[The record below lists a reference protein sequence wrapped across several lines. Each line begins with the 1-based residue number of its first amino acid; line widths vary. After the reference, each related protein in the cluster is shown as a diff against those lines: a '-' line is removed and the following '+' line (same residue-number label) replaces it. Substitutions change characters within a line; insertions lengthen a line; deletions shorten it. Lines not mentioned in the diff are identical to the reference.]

1 MSASSSSDS
10 IPPPLSQGWGYGV
23 TVGFGLA
30 FAAGMHFVSRLLK
43 KHTGEDN
50 SHFETYATAGRTV
63 GVGLTCVAVISSWA
77 WSTALLSSSVVANSY
92 GVAGPYAF
100 AAGCL
105 VQVSISKFRNQ
116 ETLRTNDA
124 LDALDSCP
132 IDLRFCSPSH
142 SIQTQGSPCS
152 HISGA
157 RQGKIWDDGPRC
169 LHFPLPR

>member
-30 FAAGMHFVSRLLK
+30 FATGMHFVSRLLK

-105 VQVSISKFRNQ
+105 VQVGTYVIQIRKCYVLTMSW
-116 ETLRTNDA
+116 
-124 LDALDSCP
+124 
-132 IDLRFCSPSH
+132 PSRLL
-142 SIQTQGSPCS
+142 SNRSRAS
-152 HISGA
+152 LS
-157 RQGKIWDDGPRC
+157 
-169 LHFPLPR
+169 